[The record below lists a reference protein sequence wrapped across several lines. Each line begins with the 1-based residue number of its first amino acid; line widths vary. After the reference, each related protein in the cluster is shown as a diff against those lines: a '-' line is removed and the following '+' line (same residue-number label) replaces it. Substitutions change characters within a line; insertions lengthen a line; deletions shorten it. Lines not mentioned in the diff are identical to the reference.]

1 MKKSMKNRVAGAA
14 AVLLAGSMAFSMT
27 GCGSSSDNT
36 AGQQTTTDQKT
47 EGNEEYTKIVYAF
60 KSFNN
65 IPEDLSDVNEAISEI
80 TREKIGVEV
89 ELMPIASSAYGQ
101 QVSLAMQGGEQLDLF
116 HTGSG
121 LELST
126 CLANH
131 QLYDITDIVKE
142 HAAGAIDA
150 VGEDFMKTEVV
161 GGKVYGIPADKG
173 VALAPTLLYR
183 EDIMEEIGVD
193 PADIKNINDLT
204 DVYAKVK
211 EAYGISFFVTITGTL
226 LSVLFTTTL
235 AYPMSRKDF
244 KFSKILTFLVFF
256 TMLFNGG
263 VVPSYMM
270 WSQFFHLKNT
280 IWALILPNY
289 LITAFNIMLVKNYY
303 QNSIPD
309 ALIEAAE
316 IDGASELTIFWKIV
330 FPLST
335 PVIATISL
343 FTALKYWNDWVN
355 ALYYITKPQLY
366 GIQNLLLRIMD
377 NIQFLKSGGAGEI
390 AGAAMVDLPGTSV
403 RMAMAVV
410 GILPIILI
418 YPFVQ
423 KYFIKGVVVGAVKG

>member
-1 MKKSMKNRVAGAA
+1 MVRSKSAKRFEILAHTVMIFITVCI
-14 AVLLAGSMAFSMT
+14 VLPFILLFM
-27 GCGSSSDNT
+27 SSITSET
-36 AGQQTTTDQKT
+36 ALVRDG
-47 EGNEEYTKIVYAF
+47 Y
-60 KSFNN
+60 SFF
-65 IPEDLSDVNEAISEI
+65 P
-80 TREKIGVEV
+80 K
-89 ELMPIASSAYGQ
+89 
-101 QVSLAMQGGEQLDLF
+101 
-116 HTGSG
+116 
-121 LELST
+121 ELS
-126 CLANH
+126 LDAYKFIADNAAN
-131 QLYDITDIVKE
+131 V
-142 HAAGAIDA
+142 
-150 VGEDFMKTEVV
+150 F
-161 GGKVYGIPADKG
+161 
-173 VALAPTLLYR
+173 R
-183 EDIMEEIGVD
+183 
-193 PADIKNINDLT
+193 
-204 DVYAKVK
+204 
-211 EAYGISFFVTITGTL
+211 AYGITIFVTVVGTAINL
-226 LSVLFTTTL
+226 AMSALL
-235 AYPMSRKDF
+235 AYPLSLKNLPGKRF
-244 KFSKILTFLVFF
+244 FSFYVFF

-263 VVPSYMM
+263 LVPTYLMYTGIFHINNTLLAYIIPGFLMSAMNVM
-270 WSQFFHLKNT
+270 LIRTFF
-280 IWALILPNY
+280 A
-289 LITAFNIMLVKNYY
+289 
-303 QNSIPD
+303 NSIPD